1 MNRLNWCT
9 QIRNGIV
16 LVDPS
21 DNLASAYFK
30 KAESSLEAMH
40 TVGPPEWKI
49 TAGYYALYFSLY
61 AVLMKLGI
69 RSENHTCTLALMQQ
83 LLPAYFTPD
92 ETKTIDRARRARID
106 TQYYT
111 SATISDDQL
120 DELTRAVP
128 RFLVRCRTI
137 VNRLTEA
144 DISAIRERYAIL
156 TRET

>member
-1 MNRLNWCT
+1 MNRLSWCSR
-9 QIRNGIV
+9 IKNGIV

-21 DNLASAYFK
+21 DNLASAYFF

-40 TVGPPEWKI
+40 TVGPREWKI

-69 RSENHTCTLALMQQ
+69 RSENHICSLELMQQ
-83 LLPAYFTPD
+83 LLPAYFTTD
-92 ETKTIDRARRARID
+92 EAKTIDRARRARID
-106 TQYYT
+106 SQYYT
-111 SATISDDQL
+111 SANISDDQL

-128 RFLVRCRTI
+128 RFLVRCKTI
-137 VNRLTEA
+137 ANRLTEA
-144 DISAIRERYAIL
+144 DIAAIRERYTIL